1 MPMQLMSLLLG
12 SIMIVNIVLAFTIIF
27 LERKNATSTW
37 AWLMVL
43 FFIPVLGF
51 VLYLIFGRTLAKQRI
66 FTWDTKSRLG
76 VEKAVK
82 SQLKIIEADRLP
94 YKEDVLKQYK
104 ELYYMHLKNSDAIYS
119 QNNKVDLFIDGTQ
132 KFTHLI
138 KDLEEAKDHIH
149 LLYYIIRHDQLGT
162 KIADVLIKK
171 AREGVDVRLLY
182 DDMGSRL
189 LSRSYIRR
197 LEKANIKVGAFFPS
211 KIPKIN
217 FKINF
222 RNHRKLAIIDGKIGY
237 IGGFNIGDEYLG
249 RSEKFGYW
257 RDTHLRI
264 RGDAVKTMQTR
275 FILDWNQASR
285 NHIQYEER
293 YFIGGEEGDV
303 GIQIVSSGPDQE
315 WEQIKYGYIKMI
327 LSAKEYVYI
336 QTPYF
341 IPDESLMDALRIAAL
356 SGVKIKIMIPNK
368 PDHMFVYWAT
378 LSHIGELLN
387 EGAEVYLYQNGF
399 LHAKTI
405 VVDGKL
411 SSVGTAN
418 IDVRSFR
425 LNFEVNAFMYDADIA
440 QRLVDA
446 FKQDILLSTQMTKN
460 LYEKRSLGI
469 KFKESVSRLLSP
481 IL

>member
-1 MPMQLMSLLLG
+1 MQLMSLLLG
-12 SIMIVNIVLAFTIIF
+12 SIMVVNIVLAFTVIF

-43 FFIPVLGF
+43 FFIPVVGF
-51 VLYLIFGRTLAKQRI
+51 VLYLIFGRTLTKQRI

-82 SQLKIIEADRLP
+82 SQLEILEADRIP
-94 YKEDVLKQYK
+94 YKEDVLRQYK

-119 QNNKVDLFIDGTQ
+119 QNNKVDLFIDGKQ
-132 KFTHLI
+132 KFTQLI
-138 KDLEEAKDHIH
+138 KDLEEAKNHIH

-162 KIADVLIKK
+162 KIANVLIKK
-171 AREGVDVRLLY
+171 AKEGVDVRLLY
-182 DDMGSRL
+182 DDMGSRS

-197 LEKANIKVGAFFPS
+197 LERANIKVGAFFPP

-222 RNHRKLAIIDGKIGY
+222 RNHRKLAIIDGEIGY

-264 RGDAVKTMQTR
+264 CGDAVKTMQTR

-285 NHIQYEER
+285 DHIPYEER

-303 GIQIVSSGPDQE
+303 GIQIVSSGPDHE

-327 LSAKEYVYI
+327 MSAKEYVYI

-356 SGVKIKIMIPNK
+356 SGIKIKIMIPNK

-425 LNFEVNAFMYDADIA
+425 LNFEVNSFMYDADIA
-440 QRLVDA
+440 EKLVEV
-446 FKQDILLSTQMTKN
+446 FKKDILVSTQMTKS
-460 LYEKRSLGI
+460 LYEQRSIGI
-469 KFKESVSRLLSP
+469 KFKESISRLLSP

>member
-1 MPMQLMSLLLG
+1 MQLVSLLLG
-12 SIMIVNIVLAFTIIF
+12 SIMVINFFLAFTIIF
-27 LERKNATSTW
+27 LERKNASSTW

-51 VLYLIFGRTLAKQRI
+51 LLYLILGRTLTKHRI

-82 SQLKIIEADRLP
+82 SQLEIIEQDRLP
-94 YKEDVLKQYK
+94 YKEEVLRQYK
-104 ELYYMHLKNSDAIYS
+104 DLYYLHLKNNDAIYS
-119 QNNKVDLFIDGTQ
+119 QNNKVELFTDGTK
-132 KFTHLI
+132 KFTRLI
-138 KDLEEAKDHIH
+138 HDLEEAKDHIH
-149 LLYYIIRHDQLGT
+149 LLYYILRHDQLGT

-171 AREGVDVRLLY
+171 AKEGVDVRLLY
-182 DDMGSRL
+182 DDMGSRS
-189 LSRSYIRR
+189 LSRSYIKR
-197 LEKANIKVGAFFPS
+197 LENANIKVGAFFPP

-222 RNHRKLAIIDGKIGY
+222 RNHRKLAIIDGEVGY

-275 FILDWNQASR
+275 FVLDWNQASR
-285 NHIQYEER
+285 DHIEYAER

-327 LSAKEYVYI
+327 LAAKEYVYI

-378 LSHIGELLN
+378 LSSIGELLN

-425 LNFEVNAFMYDADIA
+425 LNFEVNAFLYDADIA
-440 QRLVDA
+440 KQLVEA
-446 FKQDILLSTQMTKN
+446 FNQDILVSTQMTKS
-460 LYEKRSLGI
+460 LYEKRSMGI